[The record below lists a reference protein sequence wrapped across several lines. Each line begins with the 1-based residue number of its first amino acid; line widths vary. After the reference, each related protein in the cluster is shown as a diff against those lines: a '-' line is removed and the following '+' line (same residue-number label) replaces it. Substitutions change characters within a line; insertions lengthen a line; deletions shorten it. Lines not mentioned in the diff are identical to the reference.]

1 MQLLT
6 LKIEDWRYIRLEM
19 AAKRSG
25 LTLEQFILDAAE
37 ECITQ
42 SEMFNSIKKL
52 AEQRDTRAGF
62 DRLLA
67 SVPDA
72 DPIYPDDVIK

>member
-52 AEQRDTRAGF
+52 A
-62 DRLLA
+62 
-67 SVPDA
+67 
-72 DPIYPDDVIK
+72 